1 MIGYVHCECT
11 LFNIHSLKDKRSVIK
26 SAITKIKQR
35 CNVSIAEIDNN
46 DHWHRATIGIATVSN
61 SQKKAEQELQKAI
74 KMLESNY
81 QIEVIK
87 MEFEWL

>member
-1 MIGYVHCECT
+1 MIGYVQCECS
-11 LFNIHSLKDKRSVIK
+11 LFNIHSLKDKRSVVK

-35 CNVSIAEIDNN
+35 YNVSIAEIDNN
-46 DHWHRATIGIATVSN
+46 DNWHRATIGIATVSN

>member
-1 MIGYVHCECT
+1 MIGYVRCECS
-11 LFNIHSLKDKRSVIK
+11 LFNIHSLKDKRSVVK
-26 SAITKIKQR
+26 SIITKIKQR
-35 CNVSIAEIDNN
+35 YNVSIAEIDNQ
-46 DHWHRATIGIATVSN
+46 DDWHRATIGIAGVAN
-61 SQKKAEQELQKAI
+61 SQKKAEQELQKAL